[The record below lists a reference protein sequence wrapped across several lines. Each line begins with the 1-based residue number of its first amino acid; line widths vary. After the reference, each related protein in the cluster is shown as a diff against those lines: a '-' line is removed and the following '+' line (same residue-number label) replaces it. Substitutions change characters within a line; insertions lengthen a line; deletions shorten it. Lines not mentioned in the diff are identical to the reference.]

1 MANRSDDRR
10 PSYGSDKYAPVRP
23 GGPGRPGRH
32 GRGPMGMM
40 GPKEKPKDARGTLRR
55 LWHYLGRQK
64 WALLLSFFLVL
75 GSSLV
80 SLISPLFIG
89 RAIDALVLGPG
100 AVDFGRLRS
109 IISTMLVIYAIS
121 ASSSWLQNYVMVG
134 ISQRTVHDLRH
145 DLFDKLQRLPLRFF
159 DRHTHGEVMSRLAND
174 VENVSNTL
182 TSSTTQVF
190 SSIISVTGSLTAMIL
205 LSPLLTM
212 LSMVTIPLGIF
223 LTRLIIKRTREFFL
237 GQQRELGNL
246 NGYIEE
252 MVTGHKVVKAFVR
265 EPETSS
271 CFQEI
276 NTRLKNSSIK
286 AQVFSGIIPPLM
298 NVMNNLSFA
307 LVAGAGGWLAVQQR
321 ITIGV
326 IASFLNYCRQF
337 ARPINGIANQIN
349 MLQAALA
356 GAERVFEIMDEP
368 DEMPD
373 VPEAVTPEVQGD
385 VRFDDV
391 SFGYVPDVPVLK
403 EITLHAQPGQ
413 TIALVGPTGAGK
425 TTVVN
430 LLMRFYDVDSGS
442 VAIDEHDIR
451 NLKKD
456 GLRQSLGMVLQDTY
470 LFSGTV
476 RENIRY
482 GRLDATDEEIEAAAK
497 MANADP
503 FIQRLPDGYDTA
515 LTSDGGNLSQGQRQ
529 LLTIARAILADPA
542 ILILDEATSSVDTRT
557 EAHIQRAMLSLME
570 GRTTFV
576 IAHRLSTIR
585 EADEILVINGGRIIE
600 RGTHDEL
607 LAARGFYYELH
618 NTQFTRRSQLNQGIA

>member
-1 MANRSDDRR
+1 MAKRSDDKQVT
-10 PSYGSDKYAPVRP
+10 YGSGQYGSQTRP
-23 GGPGRPGRH
+23 TGGFGRPGRPG
-32 GRGPMGMM
+32 GRGAMM
-40 GPKEKPKDARGTLRR
+40 MPKEKAKDTRGTLLR
-55 LWHYLGRQK
+55 LWRYLGRQK
-64 WALLLSFFLVL
+64 WPLLLSFLLVL

-80 SLISPLFIG
+80 SLISPYFIG
-89 RAIDALVLGPG
+89 RAIDAIVPGPG
-100 AVDFGRLRS
+100 AVDFARLRT
-109 IISTMLVIYAIS
+109 IIVTMLGIYVIS
-121 ASSSWLQNYVMVG
+121 AASSWLQTYVMVG
-134 ISQRTVHDLRH
+134 ISQRTVHDLRS

-159 DRHTHGEVMSRLAND
+159 DSRTHGEVMSRLAND

-190 SSIISVTGSLTAMIL
+190 SSLIAVVGSLTAMIL
-205 LSPLLTM
+205 LSPLLTV
-212 LSMVTIPLGIF
+212 LSLITIPVGVFIS
-223 LTRLIIKRTREFFL
+223 RQIIKHTRELFL
-237 GQQRELGNL
+237 SQQRELGNL

-265 EPETSS
+265 EPETGARFSD
-271 CFQEI
+271 I
-276 NTRLKNSSIK
+276 NSRLKAASIK

-307 LVAGAGGWLAVQQR
+307 LVAGAGGWLAVQGV
-321 ITIGV
+321 ITVGV
-326 IASFLNYCRQF
+326 IASFLNYSRQF

-349 MLQAALA
+349 MLQSALA

-373 VPEAVTPEVQGD
+373 VPDAIAPDVKGD
-385 VRFDDV
+385 VRFDDI

-403 EITLHAQPGQ
+403 NFSLHATPGQ

-430 LLMRFYDVDSGS
+430 LIMRFYDVDAGS
-442 VAIDEHDIR
+442 VSIDDHDIR
-451 NLKKD
+451 NYKKD
-456 GLRQSLGMVLQDTY
+456 YLRKSMGMVLQDTY

-476 RENIRY
+476 KENIRY
-482 GRLDATDEEIEAAAK
+482 GRLDATDEEVVAAAK
-497 MANADP
+497 MANAHP
-503 FIQRLPDGYDTA
+503 FIERLPEGYDTV

-557 EAHIQRAMLSLME
+557 EAEIQKAMLSLME
-570 GRTTFV
+570 GRTAFV

-585 EADEILVINGGRIIE
+585 EADEILVINGGEIIE
-600 RGTHDEL
+600 RGTHEEL
-607 LAARGFYYELH
+607 LEARGFYYDLY
-618 NTQFTRRSQLNQGIA
+618 NTQFTRRSQVTA

>member
-1 MANRSDDRR
+1 MANRSDDRK
-10 PSYGSDKYAPVRP
+10 PSYGSGKYAPTRP
-23 GGPGRPGRH
+23 GGPPRPGRG

-40 GPKEKPKDARGTLRR
+40 GPKEKAKDARGTLRR
-55 LWHYLGRQK
+55 LWRYLGRQK
-64 WALLLSFFLVL
+64 WGLLLSFLLVI

-80 SLISPLFIG
+80 SLISPFYIG
-89 RAIDALVLGPG
+89 RGIDAMVHGPG

-109 IISTMLVIYAIS
+109 VIAAMLGIFAIS

-134 ISQRTVHDLRH
+134 ISQRTVHDMRR

-159 DRHTHGEVMSRLAND
+159 DGHTHGEIMSRLAND

-190 SSIISVTGSLTAMIL
+190 SSIISITGSLTAMIL
-205 LSPLLTM
+205 LSPLLTVVS
-212 LSMVTIPLGIF
+212 LVTIPLGIV
-223 LTRLIIKRTREFFL
+223 LTRLIITKTRQFFL
-237 GQQRELGNL
+237 DQQRELGNL

-252 MVTGHKVVKAFVR
+252 MVTGHRVVKAFNR
-265 EPETSS
+265 EPETSA
-271 CFQEI
+271 CFRDI
-276 NTRLKNSSIK
+276 NTRLRDVSIK
-286 AQVFSGIIPPLM
+286 AQVYSGIIPPLM
-298 NVMNNLSFA
+298 NVMNNLSYA
-307 LVAGAGGWLAVQQR
+307 LVAGAGGWLAVQSR

-326 IASFLNYCRQF
+326 IASFLNYSRQF
-337 ARPINGIANQIN
+337 ARPINGLANQIN
-349 MLQAALA
+349 MLQAAIA

-373 VPEAVTPEVQGD
+373 VPNAQMPEVQGD
-385 VRFDDV
+385 VCFDDV
-391 SFGYVPDVPVLK
+391 WFGYAPDVPVLK
-403 EITLHAQPGQ
+403 EITLHANPGQ

-430 LLMRFYDVDSGS
+430 LLMRFYDVDAGS
-442 VAIDEHDIR
+442 VAIDGRDVR

-456 GLRQSLGMVLQDTY
+456 GLRKSLGMVLQDTY

-476 RENIRY
+476 KENIRY
-482 GRLDATDEEIEAAAK
+482 GRLDATDEEVQAAAA

-503 FIQRLPDGYDTA
+503 FIQRLPEGYDTV

-557 EAHIQRAMLSLME
+557 EIHIQRAMLSLME

-607 LAARGFYYELH
+607 LKARGFYFELH
-618 NTQFTRRSQLNQGIA
+618 DTQFTRNRQVRRGIA